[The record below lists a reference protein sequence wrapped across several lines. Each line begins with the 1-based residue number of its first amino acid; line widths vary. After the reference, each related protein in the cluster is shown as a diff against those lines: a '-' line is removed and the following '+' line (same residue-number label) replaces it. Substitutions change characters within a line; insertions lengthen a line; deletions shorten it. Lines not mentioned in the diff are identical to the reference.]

1 MKNIAKFVA
10 VLAGALLLAL
20 TALPTA
26 ALAAG
31 IEIIG
36 EEAGLVLVP
45 SGGSLFALDNMNPG
59 DTRETAIT
67 LRNNYSTWYHLWI
80 QTEEIAA
87 DDPSL
92 FEVMELTV
100 NYRGEV
106 LYQGPVDGF
115 AGELLYLGRL
125 QPGDSEEML
134 VAVHLPGPETGNEYQ
149 GKSASAKWVFTA
161 QASEEVVVEPE
172 DPELE
177 PDDTGVDPEKPGL
190 LPQTFGEGVLY
201 LLFLAGLLLLLLGVP
216 LYRRHRQR
224 S

>member
-10 VLAGALLLAL
+10 VLAAAALLAL

-45 SGGSLFALDNMNPG
+45 QKGVLFDLDNMSPG
-59 DTRETAIT
+59 DTQQDSIK
-67 LRNNYSTWYHLWI
+67 LKNSYSTWYHLWI
-80 QTEEIAA
+80 QTEEITA
-87 DDPSL
+87 DEPSL

-100 NYRGEV
+100 SYRGAV

-115 AGELLYLGRL
+115 AGEPLYLGRL
-125 QPGDSEEML
+125 EPGDSEEML
-134 VAVHLPGPETGNEYQ
+134 VAVHLPGAETGNEYQ
-149 GKSASAKWVFTA
+149 AKSASAKWIFTA
-161 QASEEVVVEPE
+161 QASEEIVVDPE
-172 DPELE
+172 DPALE

-201 LLFLAGLLLLLLGVP
+201 LVLLAGLLLLFLGVP
-216 LYRRHRQR
+216 LIRRHRQ
-224 S
+224 SS